1 MGWLG
6 PTPWGSLHPSWG
18 VTITMLEQRGYGWP
32 SVNKCFDSWSTP
44 QVPGGTS
51 LTSCP
56 DLRVSAPRLIGC
68 VFGASQGDCRG
79 TKATASQ
86 DGLASE
92 TWPRSFRPSTRSTS
106 LGLMPAGYLLPCGG
120 FAAYNCSSSSRG
132 SGLLRLH
139 YTFQVPCAG
148 SESMAVVCQVF
159 SGYRACAKHLWV
171 ISWQQ
176 LLEERVLLLFSPP

>member
-1 MGWLG
+1 MRWLG
-6 PTPWGSLHPSWG
+6 LTPWGSLHPSWG

-56 DLRVSAPRLIGC
+56 DLRPSAPRLIGC
-68 VFGASQGDCRG
+68 VFGPPQRNCKG
-79 TKATASQ
+79 TKAIASQ

-92 TWPRSFRPSTRSTS
+92 TWPRSFWPSTRSMF

-120 FAAYNCSSSSRG
+120 FAVYNLLIFKQGTWSPKASLHL
-132 SGLLRLH
+132 SGALCR
-139 YTFQVPCAG
+139 
-148 SESMAVVCQVF
+148 
-159 SGYRACAKHLWV
+159 W
-171 ISWQQ
+171 
-176 LLEERVLLLFSPP
+176 

>member
-1 MGWLG
+1 MGWPGL
-6 PTPWGSLHPSWG
+6 TLWGSLHLSWS
-18 VTITMLEQRGYGWP
+18 VTITMLEQRRYGWP

-68 VFGASQGDCRG
+68 VFGSPQGDCRG
-79 TKATASQ
+79 TKVTASQ

-92 TWPRSFRPSTRSTS
+92 TWPRSFRPSTRSIS

-120 FAAYNCSSSSRG
+120 FTAYN
-132 SGLLRLH
+132 LLIFKQGTWSPKASLH
-139 YTFQVPCAG
+139 LFRCPVQV
-148 SESMAVVCQVF
+148 V
-159 SGYRACAKHLWV
+159 RA
-171 ISWQQ
+171 
-176 LLEERVLLLFSPP
+176 LL